1 MKKSIFIVSL
11 AFAFLTSCSGSDD
24 SVDPIVPGGNK
35 PSEGSIVQP
44 NIGGPTEPNQIYFD
58 LSSGQPKSVLRTTW
72 DLGFYSGSDFRVV
85 LNSSVKMAVKQ
96 LATTNIDE
104 IQVEDP
110 GVAVNFSVSAT
121 LGYADNPNGILTGN
135 GGGQGTAIAEISATD
150 SENKVYLVNM
160 GLGINTQIPD
170 VGSANVDG
178 DPRGWKK
185 IRILRSG
192 NDYKLQYADIDATTH
207 QEVIIA
213 KRPDY
218 NFTFFSLVSKSEVSV
233 EPVKTGWDLNFT
245 TFTNYYPLDG
255 SFVLYPFA
263 DYTLLNIKGGTRAYE
278 VKTSDIN
285 GGEAAY
291 NAFVLG
297 GVDASKFEASAAD
310 HRFVSWRTEAG
321 PSTTM
326 TVRTDRFYIVKD
338 GEGNIYKVL
347 FRALKNDKGE
357 RGYPVFEYKLLQQ

>member
-1 MKKSIFIVSL
+1 MKKSIFILSL
-11 AFAFLTSCSGSDD
+11 AFAFLTSCSSSDD
-24 SVDPIVPGGNK
+24 SVAPGPGNK
-35 PSEGSIVQP
+35 PAEGSIVQP
-44 NIGGPTEPNQIYFD
+44 NIGGPNEPNQIYFD
-58 LSSGQPKSVLRTTW
+58 LSTNQAKQVLRTTW

-85 LNSSVKMAVKQ
+85 LNGSVKMAVKQ

-104 IQVEDP
+104 VQQEDP
-110 GVAVNFSVSAT
+110 GVSVNFGVDAS
-121 LGYADNPNGILTGN
+121 LGYADNPNGILTGA
-135 GGGQGTAIAEISATD
+135 GGGQGTAIAEISAND

-160 GLGINTQIPD
+160 GLGTTDKAPD

-218 NFTFFSLVSKSEVSV
+218 NFTFFSMVSKSEVSV

-245 TFTNYYPLDG
+245 TFTNYYPFQTT
-255 SFVLYPFA
+255 FVLYPFA

-278 VKTSDIN
+278 IKTSDPN

-291 NAFVLG
+291 NAFILG

-326 TVRTDRFYIVKD
+326 SVKTDRFYIIKD
-338 GEGNIYKVL
+338 ADGNIYKVL

-357 RGYPVFEYKLLQQ
+357 RGYPVFEYKLLQ